1 MFEISLSVRE
11 PLTYVVACVQGKLIP
26 DKAKAAADKATSEQL
41 LAVGTG
47 CLVTEDWSSQGSVQL
62 FRVSKERTQGFDG
75 TFVDKWV
82 VACAYRREFAGPVT
96 AICFSFGRLMIAFGH
111 SVRSPPCIDVQP
123 RRK

>member
-1 MFEISLSVRE
+1 MTQSSG
-11 PLTYVVACVQGKLIP
+11 ACMQGKLIP
-26 DKAKAAADKATSEQL
+26 DKAKSTAEKATSEQF

-82 VACAYRREFAGPVT
+82 VASAYRREFAGPAT
-96 AICFSFGRLMIAFGH
+96 AIAFSFGRLMIAFGH
-111 SVRSPPCIDVQP
+111 SVRHSSWNVACSLSQVDGVTVTQV
-123 RRK
+123 